1 MEEKDKKEL
10 VRLLKVYKEH
20 LWDDCD
26 SDSNNLPY
34 ELALL
39 EIEDIINYLIV
50 EISS

>member
-10 VRLLKVYKEH
+10 VRLLEVYKEH
-20 LWDDCD
+20 LWDNCN
-26 SDSNNLPY
+26 SESNNLPY

-39 EIEDIINYLIV
+39 EIEDIINYLIR

>member
-10 VRLLKVYKEH
+10 VRLLEVYKEY
-20 LWDDCD
+20 LWDNCN
-26 SDSNNLPY
+26 SESNNLPY

-39 EIEDIINYLIV
+39 EIEDIINYLIR